1 MTNART
7 LAVFTDMGGT
17 LLDHQT
23 YSFEAASDAL
33 ARIRLAGVPLVLC
46 SSKTRPEIE
55 RVRQRLNSFHPF
67 VSENGAAVFI
77 PPDYFPFVVPGAL
90 ERAGY
95 LALEYGRPYPEVVD
109 LLHRTASRLH
119 VAMVGFSDL
128 SVQEIAEACGLPL
141 EDAQLARAREYDE
154 PFRVVAGG
162 SAARD
167 RLRRALRRAGL
178 QCIAGGRFDHASSCA
193 GKGASVA
200 RLGALY
206 RRVDGPLLTVG
217 LGDSLSDFPLLR
229 EVDIPVIVRNPGAG
243 ATAQLRRKLP
253 AARVTD
259 SPAPPAG
266 LSREPHSRRARH
278 RPIPAR
284 LHGAKEEAT
293 AGRDAAPPRCAMSSR
308 NSAVGAR
315 RSIEGIGG

>member
-1 MTNART
+1 MANARM
-7 LAVFTDMGGT
+7 LVVFTDLDGT

-23 YSFEAASDAL
+23 YSLEAASVGL

-46 SSKTRPEIE
+46 SSKTRLEIE

-77 PPDYFPFVVPGAL
+77 PPDYFPFVVPGAR
-90 ERAGY
+90 ERDGY
-95 LALEYGRPYPEVVD
+95 LVLEYGQPYREVVD
-109 LLHRTASRLH
+109 LLHRTAARLD
-119 VAMVGFSDL
+119 VAMVGFSDM
-128 SVQEIAEACGLPL
+128 SVQEVAEACGLPL

-178 QCIAGGRFDHASSCA
+178 RCVAGGRFDHATSCVD
-193 GKGASVA
+193 KGTSFA
-200 RLGALY
+200 RLTALY
-206 RRVDGPLLTVG
+206 RRVDCQLLTVG
-217 LGDSLSDFPLLR
+217 LGDSLNDFPLLR

-259 SPAPPAG
+259 MPGPAGWAEAVNRILAEHGVGQARFSPARGEGGSNDGPG
-266 LSREPHSRRARH
+266 RRAAATRVRH
-278 RPIPAR
+278 
-284 LHGAKEEAT
+284 
-293 AGRDAAPPRCAMSSR
+293 
-308 NSAVGAR
+308 V
-315 RSIEGIGG
+315 